1 MDKGLKG
8 GSPVRFRI
16 VSTILGANGSSL
28 GGIFF
33 FSKGGKTFAVLFI
46 LGLQKN
52 F

>member
-28 GGIFF
+28 GGNFF
-33 FSKGGKTFAVLFI
+33 FRKGAKLLRLICLF
-46 LGLQKN
+46 
-52 F
+52 